1 MDHVSAPAYD
11 LLAAP
16 GHLIR
21 RAQQQHQARWAELVG
36 SELTS
41 VQFAVLAKLA
51 ADPGTDQNTLAGA
64 LSIDTSTLAEV
75 CLRLASRE
83 LIARERSERD
93 ARRYRLYLTAGGEEA
108 LERHIPA
115 VDAVGEALLASLSE
129 RERAT
134 LMRLLRRVI
143 GDERG

>member
-1 MDHVSAPAYD
+1 PMVDLSAPAFD

-21 RAQQQHQARWAELVG
+21 RAQQQHQARWTALVG
-36 SELTS
+36 SEITS

-51 ADPGTDQNTLAGA
+51 GEPGLDQNTLAGA

-75 CLRLASRE
+75 CLRLASRG
-83 LIARERSERD
+83 LIDRERSAAD
-93 ARRYRLYLTAGGEEA
+93 ARRYRLYLTGTGESVM
-108 LERHIPA
+108 ERHTPA
-115 VDAVGEALLASLSE
+115 VDAVGEALLAPLTE
-129 RERAT
+129 RERRT

-143 GDERG
+143 ET

>member
-1 MDHVSAPAYD
+1 VDHVSAPAFD

-21 RAQQQHQARWAELVG
+21 RAQQQHQGRWAELVG

-51 ADPGTDQNTLAGA
+51 TDPGIDQNTLAAA

-75 CLRLASRE
+75 CLRLASRG
-83 LIARERSERD
+83 LIDRERSELD
-93 ARRYRLYLTAGGEEA
+93 ARRYQLYLTAGGRA
-108 LERHIPA
+108 VLQRHIPG
-115 VDAVGEALLASLSE
+115 VDAVGDALLAPLTE
-129 RERAT
+129 RERQT

-143 GDERG
+143 GV

>member
-1 MDHVSAPAYD
+1 MDQLSAPTFD

-36 SELTS
+36 SALTS

-51 ADPGTDQNTLAGA
+51 SEPGIDQNTLAGA

-75 CLRLASRE
+75 CVRLAARD
-83 LIARERSERD
+83 LIARERSVLD
-93 ARRYRLYLTAGGEEA
+93 ARRYRLSLTAAGRA
-108 LERHIPA
+108 VLEGHIPA
-115 VDAVGEALLASLSE
+115 VDAVGEALLEVLSD

-134 LMRLLRRVI
+134 LKRLLRRVI
-143 GDERG
+143 GA

>member
-1 MDHVSAPAYD
+1 MDHVSAPAFD

-41 VQFAVLAKLA
+41 VQFAVLAKLST
-51 ADPGTDQNTLAGA
+51 DPGTDQNTLAAA

-83 LIARERSERD
+83 LIDRERSETD
-93 ARRYRLYLTAGGEEA
+93 ARRYRLYLTDGGREV
-108 LERHIPA
+108 LERLIPA
-115 VDAVGEALLASLSE
+115 VDAVGEALLAPLNE
-129 RERAT
+129 RERET
-134 LMRLLRRVI
+134 LMRQLRRVI
-143 GDERG
+143 GA

>member
-1 MDHVSAPAYD
+1 MDHVSAPAFD

-51 ADPGTDQNTLAGA
+51 TEPGIDQNTLAA
-64 LSIDTSTLAEV
+64 AVSIDTSTLAEV
-75 CLRLASRE
+75 CLRLASRG
-83 LIARERSERD
+83 LIDRERSELD
-93 ARRYRLYLTAGGEEA
+93 ARRYRLYLTASGRAA

-115 VDAVGEALLASLSE
+115 VNAVGEALLAPLTD
-129 RERAT
+129 RERQA

-143 GDERG
+143 GA

>member
-1 MDHVSAPAYD
+1 MDDMSAPAYD
-11 LLAAP
+11 LLGAP

-36 SELTS
+36 AELTS

-51 ADPGTDQNTLAGA
+51 TEPGTDQNTLAGA

-75 CLRLASRE
+75 CLRLASRG
-83 LIARERSERD
+83 LIERERSDLD
-93 ARRYRLYLTAGGEEA
+93 ARRYRLYLTVDGGAA
-108 LERHIPA
+108 LGHHIPA
-115 VDAVGEALLASLSE
+115 VDAVGEALLAPLSE
-129 RERAT
+129 RERQT

-143 GDERG
+143 GA

>member
-1 MDHVSAPAYD
+1 MDHVSAPAFD

-21 RAQQQHQARWAELVG
+21 RAQQQHQARWAQLVG
-36 SELTS
+36 SEVTS

-51 ADPGTDQNTLAGA
+51 GEPGSDQNTLAGA

-75 CLRLASRE
+75 CLRLASRG
-83 LIARERSERD
+83 LIERERSAAD
-93 ARRYRLYLTAGGEEA
+93 SRRYRLYLTETGESLFEH
-108 LERHIPA
+108 HIPA
-115 VDAVGEALLASLSE
+115 VDAVGEALLAPLTE
-129 RERAT
+129 RERRT

-143 GDERG
+143 DV

>member
-1 MDHVSAPAYD
+1 MDHLNAPAFD
-11 LLAAP
+11 LLGAP

-21 RAQQQHQARWAELVG
+21 RAQQQHQARWTELVG
-36 SELTS
+36 ADLTS

-75 CLRLASRE
+75 CLRLASRG
-83 LIARERSERD
+83 LVDRARSERD
-93 ARRYRLYLTAGGEEA
+93 ARRYRLYLTASGRA
-108 LERHIPA
+108 MLERHIPA
-115 VDAVGEALLASLSE
+115 VDAVGEALLAPLTE

-143 GDERG
+143 GA

>member
-1 MDHVSAPAYD
+1 MDHVSPAFD

-21 RAQQQHQARWAELVG
+21 RAQQRHQARWAELVG
-36 SELTS
+36 SEITS

-51 ADPGTDQNTLAGA
+51 ADPGSDQNTLAGA

-75 CLRLASRE
+75 CLRLASRG
-83 LIARERSERD
+83 LIERTRSAHD
-93 ARRYRLYLTAGGEEA
+93 ARRYHLYLTDLGRAV
-108 LERHIPA
+108 LQHHIPA
-115 VDAVGEALLASLSE
+115 VDAVGQALLAPLAEDE
-129 RERAT
+129 RET

-143 GDERG
+143 GA

>member
-1 MDHVSAPAYD
+1 MDQLSAPAFD
-11 LLAAP
+11 LLGAP

-21 RAQQQHQARWAELVG
+21 RAQQRHQARWAELVG
-36 SELTS
+36 SDITS

-51 ADPGTDQNTLAGA
+51 AEPGCDQNTLAGA

-75 CLRLASRE
+75 CLRLASRG
-83 LIARERSERD
+83 LVDRKRTALD
-93 ARRYRLYLTAGGEEA
+93 ARRYRLCLTDHGRAV

-115 VDAVGEALLASLSE
+115 VDAVGEALLAALTE

-134 LMRLLRRVI
+134 LMRLLRRMI
-143 GDERG
+143 GV

>member
-1 MDHVSAPAYD
+1 MDHVSAPAFD

-21 RAQQQHQARWAELVG
+21 RAQQRHQAWWAELVG
-36 SELTS
+36 SDVTS
-41 VQFAVLAKLA
+41 VQFAVLATLA
-51 ADPGTDQNTLAGA
+51 AEPGCDQNTLSGA

-75 CLRLASRE
+75 CLRLASRG
-83 LIARERSERD
+83 LIERERSALD
-93 ARRYRLYLTAGGEEA
+93 TRRYHLYVTDLGRAV
-108 LERHIPA
+108 LEHHIPA
-115 VDAVGEALLASLSE
+115 VDAVGEALLAPLTE

-143 GDERG
+143 GV

>member
-1 MDHVSAPAYD
+1 MDHVSAPAFD

-51 ADPGTDQNTLAGA
+51 TEPGIDQNTLAAA

-75 CLRLASRE
+75 CLRLASRG
-83 LIARERSERD
+83 LIDRERSELD
-93 ARRYRLYLTAGGEEA
+93 ARRYRLYLTASGRA
-108 LERHIPA
+108 VLERNIPA
-115 VDAVGEALLASLSE
+115 VDAVGEALLAPLTD
-129 RERAT
+129 RERQA

-143 GDERG
+143 GA

>member
-1 MDHVSAPAYD
+1 MDHVSAPAFD

-51 ADPGTDQNTLAGA
+51 TEPGIDQNTLAAA

-75 CLRLASRE
+75 CLRLASRG
-83 LIARERSERD
+83 LIDRERSELD
-93 ARRYRLYLTAGGEEA
+93 ARRYRLYLTASGRA
-108 LERHIPA
+108 VLERNIPA
-115 VDAVGEALLASLSE
+115 VDAVGEALLAPLTD
-129 RERAT
+129 RERQA

-143 GDERG
+143 DA

>member
-1 MDHVSAPAYD
+1 VDDVSAPAFD

-51 ADPGTDQNTLAGA
+51 AGPGSDQNTLAAA

-75 CLRLASRE
+75 CLRLASRG
-83 LIARERSERD
+83 LINRERSPLD
-93 ARRYRLYLTAGGEEA
+93 ARRYRLYLTAAGRA
-108 LERHIPA
+108 VLQRHVPA
-115 VDAVGEALLASLSE
+115 VDAVGEALLATLSE
-129 RERAT
+129 RERQT

-143 GDERG
+143 GA

>member
-1 MDHVSAPAYD
+1 MDHVSAPAFD

-21 RAQQQHQARWAELVG
+21 RAQQRHQARWAELVG
-36 SELTS
+36 TELTS

-51 ADPGTDQNTLAGA
+51 TDPGTDQNTLAAA

-83 LIARERSERD
+83 LIERERSAID
-93 ARRYRLYLTAGGEEA
+93 ARRYRLSLTRGGQA
-108 LERHIPA
+108 VLERHVPA
-115 VDAVGEALLASLSE
+115 VDAVGEALLAPLTE
-129 RERAT
+129 RERHM

-143 GDERG
+143 GVV